1 MNVTLIAW
9 TPAPEQVVAAAGKT
23 CYSDKPASKILDT
36 MTDEAAAKFI
46 RRILSSGHHS
56 VLEHATFTFAIEGV
70 SRSLLAQ
77 ITRHRIASFS
87 VQSQRYVDMANAPIC
102 APQAIQ
108 DNPHALRVFEDLM
121 DETHRAYQDIHAYLL
136 SEQLHKKYSDFV
148 KSHPDLPSVAYGNSK
163 YFHLVLDAKMNALQ
177 NAPEASI
184 EDHMLYAAYK
194 KDRAVAEKFANENAR
209 AVLPN
214 ATATNI
220 TMTMNARELLHF
232 FNMRCCNR
240 AQDEIRNLA
249 DKMLV
254 LCQQVAP
261 TIFEKAGAPCV
272 SGKCPEGAMTC
283 GHPRG
288 KENAV

>member
-9 TPAPEQVVAAAGKT
+9 TPATEQIVAAAGKT
-23 CYSDKPASKILDT
+23 CYSNKPASAILDT

-46 RRILSSGHHS
+46 RKILSSGHHS
-56 VLEHATFTFAIEGV
+56 VLEHVSFTFSIEGV

-102 APQAIQ
+102 APKMIK

-121 DETHRAYQDIHAYLL
+121 DETHRAYRDIHAYLL
-136 SEQLHKKYSDFV
+136 SEQLHKKYGDFV
-148 KSHPDLPSVAYGNSK
+148 KSHPDLPAVAYNNSK
-163 YFHLVLDAKMNALQ
+163 YFHLVLDSKMNALKD
-177 NAPEASI
+177 APEATV
-184 EDHMLYAAYK
+184 EDHMLYATYK
-194 KDRAVAEKFANENAR
+194 KDRAAAEKTANENAR

-214 ATATNI
+214 ATVTNI

-240 AQDEIRNLA
+240 AQDEIRDLA

-254 LCQQVAP
+254 LCKQVAP

-272 SGKCPEGAMTC
+272 SGPCPEGEMSC
-283 GHPRG
+283 GHPKKG
-288 KENAV
+288 

>member
-9 TPAPEQVVAAAGKT
+9 TPATEQIVATAGKT
-23 CYSDKPASKILDT
+23 CYSNKPASAILDT

-46 RRILSSGHHS
+46 RKILSSGHHS
-56 VLEHATFTFAIEGV
+56 VLEHVSFTFSIEGV

-87 VQSQRYVDMANAPIC
+87 VQSQRYVDMCNSSIC
-102 APQAIQ
+102 APKMIK

-121 DETHRAYQDIHAYLL
+121 DETHRAYRDIHAYLL
-136 SEQLHKKYSDFV
+136 SEQLHKKYGDFV
-148 KSHPDLPSVAYGNSK
+148 KSHPDLPAIAYNNSK
-163 YFHLVLDAKMNALQ
+163 YFHLVLDSKMNALKD
-177 NAPEASI
+177 APEATV
-184 EDHMLYAAYK
+184 EDHMLYAKYK
-194 KDRAVAEKFANENAR
+194 KDRAAAEKIANENAR

-240 AQDEIRNLA
+240 AQDEIRDLA

-254 LCQQVAP
+254 LCKQVAP

-272 SGKCPEGAMTC
+272 SGPCPEGEMSC
-283 GHPRG
+283 GHPRT
-288 KENAV
+288 

>member
-1 MNVTLIAW
+1 
-9 TPAPEQVVAAAGKT
+9 
-23 CYSDKPASKILDT
+23 
-36 MTDEAAAKFI
+36 
-46 RRILSSGHHS
+46 
-56 VLEHATFTFAIEGV
+56 
-70 SRSLLAQ
+70 
-77 ITRHRIASFS
+77 
-87 VQSQRYVDMANAPIC
+87 
-102 APQAIQ
+102 
-108 DNPHALRVFEDLM
+108 M

>member
-9 TPAPEQVVAAAGKT
+9 TPATEQIVAAAGKT
-23 CYSDKPASKILDT
+23 CYSNKPASAILDT

-46 RRILSSGHHS
+46 RKILSSGHHS
-56 VLEHATFTFAIEGV
+56 VLEHVSFTFSIEGV

-102 APQAIQ
+102 APKMIK
-108 DNPHALRVFEDLM
+108 DNPHDLRVFEDLM
-121 DETHRAYQDIHAYLL
+121 DETHRAYRDIHAYLL
-136 SEQLHKKYSDFV
+136 SEQLHKKYGGFV
-148 KSHPDLPSVAYGNSK
+148 KSHPDLPAVAYNNSK
-163 YFHLVLDAKMNALQ
+163 YFHLVLDSKMNALKD
-177 NAPEASI
+177 APEATV
-184 EDHMLYAAYK
+184 EDHMLYATYK
-194 KDRAVAEKFANENAR
+194 KDRAAAEKTANENAR

-214 ATATNI
+214 ATVTNI

-240 AQDEIRNLA
+240 AQDEIRDLA

-254 LCQQVAP
+254 LCKQVAP

-272 SGKCPEGAMTC
+272 SGPCPEGEMSC
-283 GHPRG
+283 GHPRT
-288 KENAV
+288 

>member
-9 TPAPEQVVAAAGKT
+9 TPATEQIVAAAGKT
-23 CYSDKPASKILDT
+23 CYSNKPASAILDT

-46 RRILSSGHHS
+46 RKILSSGHHS
-56 VLEHATFTFAIEGV
+56 VLEHVSFTFSIEGV

-102 APQAIQ
+102 APKMIK

-121 DETHRAYQDIHAYLL
+121 DETHRAYRDIHAYLL
-136 SEQLHKKYSDFV
+136 SEQLHKKYGGFV
-148 KSHPDLPSVAYGNSK
+148 KSHPDLPAVAYNNSK
-163 YFHLVLDAKMNALQ
+163 YFHLVLDSKMNALKD
-177 NAPEASI
+177 APETTV
-184 EDHMLYAAYK
+184 EDHMLYATYK
-194 KDRAVAEKFANENAR
+194 KDRAAAEKTANENAR

-214 ATATNI
+214 ATVTNI

-240 AQDEIRNLA
+240 AQDEIRDLA

-254 LCQQVAP
+254 LCKQVAP

-272 SGKCPEGAMTC
+272 SGPCPEGEMSC
-283 GHPRG
+283 GHPRT
-288 KENAV
+288 

>member
-9 TPAPEQVVAAAGKT
+9 TPATEQIVAAAGKT
-23 CYSDKPASKILDT
+23 CYSNKPASAILDT

-46 RRILSSGHHS
+46 RKILSSGHHS
-56 VLEHATFTFAIEGV
+56 VLEHVSFTFSIEGV

-102 APQAIQ
+102 APKMIK

-121 DETHRAYQDIHAYLL
+121 DETHRAYRDIHAYLL
-136 SEQLHKKYSDFV
+136 SEQLHKKYGGFV
-148 KSHPDLPSVAYGNSK
+148 KSHPDLPAVAYNNSK
-163 YFHLVLDAKMNALQ
+163 YFHLVLDSKMNALKD
-177 NAPEASI
+177 APEATV
-184 EDHMLYAAYK
+184 EDHMLYATYK
-194 KDRAVAEKFANENAR
+194 KDRAAAEKTANENAR

-214 ATATNI
+214 ATVTNI

-240 AQDEIRNLA
+240 AQDEIRDLA

-254 LCQQVAP
+254 LCKQVAP

-272 SGKCPEGAMTC
+272 SGPCPEGEMSC
-283 GHPRG
+283 GHPRT
-288 KENAV
+288 